1 MYNNSD
7 LQSDFLNAFEPHR
20 HALWRFVRA
29 TTRSALEAEDLMGD
43 TILQAYEAFP
53 KLQDRQAM
61 LSWLFTIASR
71 LYKRQRWRARLFG
84 ELSDEYADGMAHS
97 DPLPDTHVDIS
108 ILYDALAKLP
118 HKHREAVVL
127 MDILGMTL
135 AEIQAIQG
143 GTISA
148 IKSRVSRG
156 RAELAR
162 RLSPES
168 APSKEGARADTLPV
182 ALQSII
188 HPAG

>member
-1 MYNNSD
+1 
-7 LQSDFLNAFEPHR
+7 
-20 HALWRFVRA
+20 
-29 TTRSALEAEDLMGD
+29 MGD